1 MSKFFPLQICENMV
15 LCKRFISIKNMIYTS
30 KYINFISLIIAIVIF
45 FMLNIL
51 FMKTSNI
58 SVKNISNYIPKIEFK
73 KEKAVSKVKQEVNDE
88 ELEKWYIEIPKINLK
103 APIENGTDL

>member
-1 MSKFFPLQICENMV
+1 
-15 LCKRFISIKNMIYTS
+15 MIYTS

-88 ELEKWYIEIPKINLK
+88 ELEKALAEL
-103 APIENGTDL
+103 A

>member
-58 SVKNISNYIPKIEFK
+58 SVKNLVNIKKVFK
-73 KEKAVSKVKQEVNDE
+73 RRE
-88 ELEKWYIEIPKINLK
+88 NLQSAHK
-103 APIENGTDL
+103 LL